1 MTGTELFR
9 MRIIEI
15 GAATFASPRLFCTI
29 YPEADRRVAMGMIR
43 GAVDKTSSMKDVDAC
58 GLRQDPGFAGDRTRS
73 AAGHEC
79 RDPEIDEQSDQALD
93 SSRSRGYGRYEI

>member
-1 MTGTELFR
+1 

-15 GAATFASPRLFCTI
+15 DATIFASARLSCTV

-43 GAVDKTSSMKDVDAC
+43 GAIDKTSSIKDITH
-58 GLRQDPGFAGDRTRS
+58 GRRRDPRS
-73 AAGHEC
+73 AGERALPATGHEY
-79 RDPEIDEQSDQALD
+79 RDPEIAPGVQFDRSLD